1 MDTRE
6 KSMNPQQNSQKRVML
21 KRGCILF
28 LLCSVM
34 ICAIPI
40 PVHANAPSA
49 LTVSYNLETQVLQV
63 TITHPVSDTA
73 THYIHKVEI
82 KKNDLIYNTTTYTS
96 QPDPNSFTYTYHV
109 NATTGGTLDVT
120 ASCIQGGSKTI
131 QYAIATNNG
140 DNKKSTPGFEMILFI
155 CVVIITITVLRRI
168 EA

>member
-1 MDTRE
+1 
-6 KSMNPQQNSQKRVML
+6 MNPQKNLQKRVML
-21 KRGCILF
+21 KRGCILVLF
-28 LLCSVM
+28 CSVL
-34 ICAIPI
+34 ICAIPT

-49 LTVSYNLETQVLQV
+49 LTVAYNLETQTLQV
-63 TITHPVSDTA
+63 TITHPVSDTI
-73 THYIHKVEI
+73 THYIYKVEI
-82 KKNDLIYNTTTYTS
+82 KKNGVVYNTTTYTS

-109 NATTGGTLDVT
+109 NATTGDTLDVT

-155 CVVIITITVLRRI
+155 GVVIITITILRRK